1 METPTSSSRT
11 IPRSQALVTRKIEE
25 SEKRVLKSRSAL
37 IDISNDSPIVG
48 LAVGNMKT
56 PSSTFYKKR
65 MTVRESE
72 EDESK
77 YATTPGSGEALL
89 RDQVQTLLQKV
100 EEEALIKKIT
110 FEPKN
115 FGGSLMYVVAPTPAN
130 TPQLSENNNNG
141 SESLAVSPVGSE
153 SFDLS
158 QEEEIEE
165 GLEKNVITKLLF
177 RDFPE
182 RLEGYDSSLDDED
195 DESVWSVEVNAST
208 TSEEH
213 EVDEEFEVGYVD
225 EMVDEL
231 CEVMIKICVDDCAK
245 YSGCLSG

>member
-1 METPTSSSRT
+1 METPTSSSSRT
-11 IPRSQALVTRKIEE
+11 ITRSQALVTRKIEE

-37 IDISNDSPIVG
+37 IDITNDSPIVG

-56 PSSTFYKKR
+56 PSSTFYRKR
-65 MTVRESE
+65 MTLEEGE
-72 EDESK
+72 EDASK
-77 YATTPGSGEALL
+77 YVTTPGSGEALL

-141 SESLAVSPVGSE
+141 SESLTLSPVGSE

-177 RDFPE
+177 KDFPE

-195 DESVWSVEVNAST
+195 DESVWSIEVNAST
-208 TSEEH
+208 SDEH